1 MKQSTST
8 QTKNTRNVEHIII
21 GTAGH
26 IDHGKTSLVKALTGI
41 DTDRLPE
48 EKQRGMTIDLGYAY
62 LDLDSGQRVSIVD
75 VPGHERFVKNMLAGA
90 TSINLVLFVIA
101 ADDGIM
107 PQTIEHLEIINLLG
121 IRHGIVALTKKD
133 LVTDEWL
140 AIVQE
145 DIKNVL
151 KGTSLEDAPIVPVS
165 TVTGEGI
172 ETCKTIIK
180 NLIAQIK
187 TVTVHPHL
195 DLPLS
200 PPPEGDRG
208 RTFSPSVR
216 GTGGGVQG
224 DNEYSPP
231 LVGGVRG
238 GGKLLLKTHDV
249 VRVFRLP
256 IDRSFT
262 ISGYGCVVT
271 GPIMG
276 GQISV
281 EDEIEIFPVKTI
293 VRVRGVEV
301 TGERVNTAF
310 AGQRAAVNL
319 AGVKSSEIKR
329 GYELSVPGYLQPT
342 NLVDASLRLIKTA
355 KTPLKNRARIR
366 FHMNTSEVMGR
377 VILLDREKLSPG
389 EDCLCQFLLE
399 NLVTVE
405 REDRFIIRSYSPSYT
420 IGGGRILGYNTTR
433 LKRFKEETV
442 KTLKI
447 LASGNLSDIVEQV
460 YLNNVVSRGE
470 RPFALT
476 IDDISR
482 QVNIHPS
489 VAEKIIA
496 DCVEKGVLM
505 KFSVEGKNVIFHK
518 THVLSLKERVLNEL
532 RKFHKDN
539 PLKMGTDETH
549 LKTFLGKNINPL
561 LITAALSSLRNEK
574 AVKVTDNKLSL
585 ANFKIEVSSQDKG
598 ITDKIE
604 GFFLKAGFTPPS
616 MEEVNTKFGASSK
629 AIIPMLIEQKRLVE
643 VEKGLC
649 FHTMVLDKLKENIR
663 EYIKKQGPISVAQFR
678 DLTKTSRKYAVP
690 LLEYFDAIHFTKR
703 TGDVRILQ

>member
-1 MKQSTST
+1 MEQST
-8 QTKNTRNVEHIII
+8 NTRQVEHIII

-62 LDLDSGQRVSIVD
+62 LDLDSGHRVSIVD

-101 ADDGIM
+101 ADDGVM

-121 IRHGIVALTKKD
+121 IRHGLVALTKKD

-145 DIKNVL
+145 DIKNIV
-151 KGTSLEDAPIVPVS
+151 KGTSLEDAPVVPVS

-180 NLIAQIK
+180 KLIAQIK
-187 TVTVHPHL
+187 TRE
-195 DLPLS
+195 DA
-200 PPPEGDRG
+200 
-208 RTFSPSVR
+208 
-216 GTGGGVQG
+216 
-224 DNEYSPP
+224 
-231 LVGGVRG
+231 
-238 GGKLLLKTHDV
+238 
-249 VRVFRLP
+249 RVFRLP

-262 ISGYGCVVT
+262 IAGYGCVVT

-281 EDEIEIFPVKTI
+281 EDEIEIFPVKKI
-293 VRVRGVEV
+293 VRVRGIEV
-301 TGERVNTAF
+301 TGERVDTAY
-310 AGQRAAVNL
+310 AGQRAAINL
-319 AGVKSSEIKR
+319 SGIKSAEIKR
-329 GYELSVPGYLQPT
+329 GYELSIPGYLQPT
-342 NLVDASLRLIKTA
+342 KIVDASLRLIKNA
-355 KTPLKNRARIR
+355 KNPLKNRARIR

-377 VILLDREKLSPG
+377 VILLDKEQLNPG
-389 EDCLCQFLLE
+389 EEALCQFLLE
-399 NLVTVE
+399 NIITTE

-420 IGGGRILGYNTTR
+420 IGGGKVLGYNTTR
-433 LKRFKEETV
+433 LKRFKEESLE
-442 KTLKI
+442 TLKI
-447 LASGNLSDIVEQV
+447 LANGNLSDIVEQV
-460 YLNNVVSRGE
+460 YLNNVVCRGE

-496 DCVEKGVLM
+496 DFVKKGVFM
-505 KFSVEGKNVIFHK
+505 QFSVEGKNVIFHK
-518 THVLSLKERVLNEL
+518 THVLSLKERVLNAL

-539 PLKMGTDETH
+539 PLKMGIDETH
-549 LKTFLGKNINPL
+549 LKTLPGKNINPL

-585 ANFKIEVSSQDKG
+585 ANFKIEVSTQDKG
-598 ITDKIE
+598 IADKIE
-604 GFFLKAGFTPPS
+604 GLFLKAGFTPPS
-616 MEEVNTKFGASSK
+616 MEEVYANFGASSK
-629 AIIPMLIEQKRLVE
+629 TVISLLTEQKRLVE
-643 VEKGLC
+643 VEKSLC
-649 FHTMVLDKLKENIR
+649 FHATVLEKLKENVK
-663 EYIKKQGPISVAQFR
+663 EYILKHGPISVAQFR

-703 TGDVRILQ
+703 TGDVRILL

>member
-1 MKQSTST
+1 M
-8 QTKNTRNVEHIII
+8 NTHHVEHIII

-121 IRHGIVALTKKD
+121 IRHGLVALTKKD

-145 DIKNVL
+145 DIKNIL

-187 TVTVHPHL
+187 T
-195 DLPLS
+195 
-200 PPPEGDRG
+200 
-208 RTFSPSVR
+208 
-216 GTGGGVQG
+216 
-224 DNEYSPP
+224 
-231 LVGGVRG
+231 
-238 GGKLLLKTHDV
+238 HDDA
-249 VRVFRLP
+249 RVFRLP

-262 ISGYGCVVT
+262 IAGYGCVVT

-310 AGQRAAVNL
+310 AGQRAAINL
-319 AGVKSSEIKR
+319 SGIKSTEIKR
-329 GYELSVPGYLQPT
+329 GYELSIPGYLQPT
-342 NLVDASLRLIKTA
+342 KIVDASLRLIKSSK
-355 KTPLKNRARIR
+355 KTLKNRARIR
-366 FHMNTSEVMGR
+366 FHVNTSEVMGR
-377 VILLDREKLSPG
+377 VILLEREQLNPG
-389 EDCLCQFLLE
+389 EEALCQFLLE
-399 NLVTVE
+399 NLITTE

-433 LKRFKEETV
+433 LKRFKGESL

-460 YLNNVVSRGE
+460 YLNNVAGKGGRS
-470 RPFALT
+470 FALT
-476 IDDISR
+476 IDDVSR
-482 QVNIHPS
+482 SVNIHPS
-489 VAEKIIA
+489 IAEKIIA
-496 DCVEKGVLM
+496 DCVEKGVFM

-539 PLKMGTDETH
+539 PLKMGIDETH
-549 LKTFLGKNINPL
+549 LKTLLGKNINPL
-561 LITAALSSLRNEK
+561 LITAALTSLRNEK

-585 ANFKIEVSSQDKG
+585 ANFKIEVSTQDKG
-598 ITDKIE
+598 IADKIE
-604 GFFLKAGFTPPS
+604 GLFLKAGLTPPS
-616 MEEVNTKFGASSK
+616 MEEVCTNFGASSK
-629 AIIPMLIEQKRLVE
+629 AVIPLLIEQKKIIG

-649 FHTMVLDKLKENIR
+649 FHTMVLDKLKENLR

-678 DLTKTSRKYAVP
+678 DLTKTSRKYAIP

-703 TGDVRILQ
+703 TGDVRILL

>member
-8 QTKNTRNVEHIII
+8 QTKNTQNVEHIII

-121 IRHGIVALTKKD
+121 IRHGLVALTKKD
-133 LVTDEWL
+133 LVTDEWF

-145 DIKNVL
+145 DIKNIL
-151 KGTSLEDAPIVPVS
+151 KGTSLEDAPIIPVS

-187 TVTVHPHL
+187 TVTVHPHRNL
-195 DLPLS
+195 
-200 PPPEGDRG
+200 PPPP
-208 RTFSPSVR
+208 FSLSMR
-216 GTGGGVQG
+216 GTGGGIQG

-238 GGKLLLKTHDV
+238 GGKLLLKTHDD

-281 EDEIEIFPVKTI
+281 EDEVEIFPVKKI
-293 VRVRGVEV
+293 VRIRGIEV

-310 AGQRAAVNL
+310 AGQRAAINL
-319 AGVKSSEIKR
+319 SGIKATEIKR
-329 GYELSVPGYLQPT
+329 GYELSIPGYLQPT
-342 NLVDASLRLIKTA
+342 KIVDASLRLIKNA

-377 VILLDREKLSPG
+377 VILLDRDQLNPG
-389 EDCLCQFLLE
+389 EEALCQFLLE
-399 NLVTVE
+399 NFITTE
-405 REDRFIIRSYSPSYT
+405 REDRFIIRSYSPAYT
-420 IGGGRILGYNTTR
+420 FGGGKVLGYNTTR
-433 LKRFKEETV
+433 LKRFKEESL
-442 KTLKI
+442 KTLNI

-460 YLNNVVSRGE
+460 YLNNVVRSGE

-482 QVNIHPS
+482 LVNIHPS

-496 DCVEKGVLM
+496 DFVRKSVFM

-518 THVLSLKERVLNEL
+518 THVLSLKERILNEL

-549 LKTFLGKNINPL
+549 LKTLLGKNINPL
-561 LITAALSSLRNEK
+561 LITTALSSLRNEK

-585 ANFKIEVSSQDKG
+585 ANFKIEVSTQDKG
-598 ITDKIE
+598 MADKIE
-604 GFFLKAGFTPPS
+604 GLFLKAGFAPPS
-616 MEEVNTKFGASSK
+616 VEEVCVKFGASSK
-629 AIIPMLIEQKRLVE
+629 TVISLLTEQKKLIE

-649 FHTMVLDKLKENIR
+649 FHATALEKLKENVK
-663 EYIKKQGPISVAQFR
+663 EYILKHGPISVAQFR
-678 DLTKTSRKYAVP
+678 DLTKTTRKYAVP
-690 LLEYFDAIHFTKR
+690 LLEYFDSTHFTKR
-703 TGDVRILQ
+703 TGDVRILL

>member
-1 MKQSTST
+1 M
-8 QTKNTRNVEHIII
+8 NTHHVEHIII

-121 IRHGIVALTKKD
+121 IRHGLVALTKKD

-145 DIKNVL
+145 DIKNIL

-187 TVTVHPHL
+187 T
-195 DLPLS
+195 
-200 PPPEGDRG
+200 
-208 RTFSPSVR
+208 
-216 GTGGGVQG
+216 
-224 DNEYSPP
+224 
-231 LVGGVRG
+231 
-238 GGKLLLKTHDV
+238 HDDA
-249 VRVFRLP
+249 RVFRLP

-262 ISGYGCVVT
+262 IAGYGCVVT

-310 AGQRAAVNL
+310 AGQRAAINL
-319 AGVKSSEIKR
+319 SGIKSTEIKR
-329 GYELSVPGYLQPT
+329 GYELSIPGYLQPT
-342 NLVDASLRLIKTA
+342 KIVDASLRLIKSSK
-355 KTPLKNRARIR
+355 KTLKNRARIR
-366 FHMNTSEVMGR
+366 FHVNTSEVMGR
-377 VILLDREKLSPG
+377 VILLDREQLNPG
-389 EDCLCQFLLE
+389 EESLCQFLLE
-399 NLVTVE
+399 NLITTE

-420 IGGGRILGYNTTR
+420 IGGGKVLGYNTTR
-433 LKRFKEETV
+433 LKRFKGESL

-460 YLNNVVSRGE
+460 YLNNVAGKGGRS
-470 RPFALT
+470 FALT
-476 IDDISR
+476 IDDVSR
-482 QVNIHPS
+482 SVNIHPS
-489 VAEKIIA
+489 IAEKIIA
-496 DCVEKGVLM
+496 DCVEKGVFM

-539 PLKMGTDETH
+539 PLKMGIDETH
-549 LKTFLGKNINPL
+549 LKTLLGKNINPL
-561 LITAALSSLRNEK
+561 LITAALTSLRNEK

-585 ANFKIEVSSQDKG
+585 ANFKIEVSTQDKG
-598 ITDKIE
+598 IADKIE
-604 GFFLKAGFTPPS
+604 GLFLKAGFTPPS
-616 MEEVNTKFGASSK
+616 MEEVCAKFGASSK
-629 AIIPMLIEQKRLVE
+629 TIISLLTEQKRLVE
-643 VEKGLC
+643 VEKSLC
-649 FHTMVLDKLKENIR
+649 FHATVLEKLKENVK
-663 EYIKKQGPISVAQFR
+663 EYILKHGPISVAQFR

-690 LLEYFDAIHFTKR
+690 LLEYFDAIHFPKR
-703 TGDVRILQ
+703 TGDVRILL

>member
-1 MKQSTST
+1 M
-8 QTKNTRNVEHIII
+8 NTHHVEHIII

-121 IRHGIVALTKKD
+121 IRHGLVALTKKD

-145 DIKNVL
+145 DIKNIL

-187 TVTVHPHL
+187 T
-195 DLPLS
+195 
-200 PPPEGDRG
+200 
-208 RTFSPSVR
+208 
-216 GTGGGVQG
+216 
-224 DNEYSPP
+224 
-231 LVGGVRG
+231 
-238 GGKLLLKTHDV
+238 HDDA
-249 VRVFRLP
+249 RVFRLP

-262 ISGYGCVVT
+262 IAGYGCVVT

-310 AGQRAAVNL
+310 AGQRAAINL
-319 AGVKSSEIKR
+319 SGIKSTEIKR
-329 GYELSVPGYLQPT
+329 GYELSIPGYLQPT
-342 NLVDASLRLIKTA
+342 KIVDASLRLIKSSK
-355 KTPLKNRARIR
+355 KTLKNRARIR
-366 FHMNTSEVMGR
+366 FHVNTSEVMGR
-377 VILLDREKLSPG
+377 VILLEREQLNPG
-389 EDCLCQFLLE
+389 EEALCQFLLE
-399 NLVTVE
+399 NLITTE

-420 IGGGRILGYNTTR
+420 IGGGKVLGYNTTR
-433 LKRFKEETV
+433 LKRFKGESL

-460 YLNNVVSRGE
+460 YLNNVAGKGGRS
-470 RPFALT
+470 FALT
-476 IDDISR
+476 IDDVSR
-482 QVNIHPS
+482 SVNIHPS
-489 VAEKIIA
+489 IAEKIIA
-496 DCVEKGVLM
+496 DCVEKGVFM

-539 PLKMGTDETH
+539 PLKMGIDETH
-549 LKTFLGKNINPL
+549 LKTLLGKNINPL
-561 LITAALSSLRNEK
+561 LITAALTSLRNEK

-585 ANFKIEVSSQDKG
+585 ANFKIEVSTQDKG
-598 ITDKIE
+598 IADKIE
-604 GFFLKAGFTPPS
+604 GLFLKAGLTPPS
-616 MEEVNTKFGASSK
+616 MEEVCTNFGASSK
-629 AIIPMLIEQKRLVE
+629 AVIPLKIEQKKIIG

-649 FHTMVLDKLKENIR
+649 FHTMVLDKLKENLR

-678 DLTKTSRKYAVP
+678 DLTKTSRKYAIP

-703 TGDVRILQ
+703 TGDVRILL

>member
-1 MKQSTST
+1 M
-8 QTKNTRNVEHIII
+8 NTHHVEHIII

-121 IRHGIVALTKKD
+121 IRHGLVALTKKD

-145 DIKNVL
+145 DIKNIL

-187 TVTVHPHL
+187 T
-195 DLPLS
+195 
-200 PPPEGDRG
+200 
-208 RTFSPSVR
+208 
-216 GTGGGVQG
+216 
-224 DNEYSPP
+224 
-231 LVGGVRG
+231 
-238 GGKLLLKTHDV
+238 HDDA
-249 VRVFRLP
+249 RVFRLP

-262 ISGYGCVVT
+262 IAGYGCVVT

-310 AGQRAAVNL
+310 AGQRAAINL
-319 AGVKSSEIKR
+319 SGIKSTEIKR
-329 GYELSVPGYLQPT
+329 GYELSIPGYLQPT
-342 NLVDASLRLIKTA
+342 KIVDASLRLIKSSK
-355 KTPLKNRARIR
+355 KTLKNRARIR
-366 FHMNTSEVMGR
+366 FHVNTSEVMGR
-377 VILLDREKLSPG
+377 VILLEREQLNPG
-389 EDCLCQFLLE
+389 EEALCQFLLE
-399 NLVTVE
+399 NLITTE

-420 IGGGRILGYNTTR
+420 IGGGKVLGYNTTR
-433 LKRFKEETV
+433 LKRFKGESL

-460 YLNNVVSRGE
+460 YLNNVAGKGGRS
-470 RPFALT
+470 FALT
-476 IDDISR
+476 IDDVSR
-482 QVNIHPS
+482 SVNIHPS
-489 VAEKIIA
+489 IAEKIIA

-539 PLKMGTDETH
+539 PLKMGIDETH
-549 LKTFLGKNINPL
+549 LKTLLGKNINPL
-561 LITAALSSLRNEK
+561 LITAALTSLRNEK

-585 ANFKIEVSSQDKG
+585 ANFKIEVSTQDKG
-598 ITDKIE
+598 IADKIE
-604 GFFLKAGFTPPS
+604 GLFLKAGLTPPS
-616 MEEVNTKFGASSK
+616 MEEVCTNFGASSK
-629 AIIPMLIEQKRLVE
+629 AVIPLLIEQKKIVG

-649 FHTMVLDKLKENIR
+649 FHTMVLDKLKENLR

-678 DLTKTSRKYAVP
+678 DLTKTSRKYAIP

-703 TGDVRILQ
+703 TGDVRILL

>member
-1 MKQSTST
+1 MKQSASS
-8 QTKNTRNVEHIII
+8 QIINTHNVEHIII

-101 ADDGIM
+101 ADDGVM

-121 IRHGIVALTKKD
+121 IRHGLVALTKKD

-145 DIKNVL
+145 DIKNIL

-187 TVTVHPHL
+187 TR
-195 DLPLS
+195 D
-200 PPPEGDRG
+200 DA
-208 RTFSPSVR
+208 
-216 GTGGGVQG
+216 
-224 DNEYSPP
+224 
-231 LVGGVRG
+231 
-238 GGKLLLKTHDV
+238 
-249 VRVFRLP
+249 RVFRLP

-281 EDEIEIFPVKTI
+281 EDEVEIFPVKQI
-293 VRVRGVEV
+293 VRIRGIEV

-310 AGQRAAVNL
+310 AGQRAAINL
-319 AGVKSSEIKR
+319 SGIKSTEIKR
-329 GYELSVPGYLQPT
+329 GYELSIPGYLQPT
-342 NLVDASLRLIKTA
+342 KIVDASLRLIKSS
-355 KTPLKNRARIR
+355 KKPLKNRARIR

-377 VILLDREKLSPG
+377 VILLDREQLNPG
-389 EDCLCQFLLE
+389 EEALCQFLLE
-399 NLVTVE
+399 NLITIE
-405 REDRFIIRSYSPSYT
+405 REDRFIIRSYSPAYT

-433 LKRFKEETV
+433 LKRFKEESL

-447 LASGNLSDIVEQV
+447 LDSGSLFNIVEQV
-460 YLNNVVSRGE
+460 YLNNVAGKGGRS
-470 RPFALT
+470 FALT
-476 IDDISR
+476 IDDVSR
-482 QVNIHPS
+482 RVNIHPS
-489 VAEKIIA
+489 IAEKIIA
-496 DCVEKGVLM
+496 DFVKKGVFM

-539 PLKMGTDETH
+539 PLKVGIDETH
-549 LKTFLGKNINPL
+549 LKTLLGKNINPL

-574 AVKVTDNKLSL
+574 SVKITDNKYSL
-585 ANFKIEVSSQDKG
+585 MNFKIQVSTQERGVADR
-598 ITDKIE
+598 IE
-604 GFFLKAGFTPPS
+604 DVFLKSGFTPPS
-616 MEEVNTKFGASSK
+616 MEEVCAKFGASSK
-629 AIIPMLIEQKRLVE
+629 TIISLLTEQKRLVE
-643 VEKGLC
+643 VEKSLC
-649 FHTMVLDKLKENIR
+649 FHATALEKLKENVK
-663 EYIKKQGPISVAQFR
+663 EYILKQGPISVAQFR

-703 TGDVRILQ
+703 TGDVRILL

>member
-1 MKQSTST
+1 M
-8 QTKNTRNVEHIII
+8 NTHHVEHIII

-121 IRHGIVALTKKD
+121 IRYGLVALTKKD

-145 DIKNVL
+145 DIKNIL

-165 TVTGEGI
+165 TVTSEGI
-172 ETCKTIIK
+172 ETCKAIIK

-187 TVTVHPHL
+187 TR
-195 DLPLS
+195 D
-200 PPPEGDRG
+200 DA
-208 RTFSPSVR
+208 
-216 GTGGGVQG
+216 
-224 DNEYSPP
+224 
-231 LVGGVRG
+231 
-238 GGKLLLKTHDV
+238 
-249 VRVFRLP
+249 RVFRLP

-281 EDEIEIFPVKTI
+281 DDEIEIFPVKTI

-301 TGERVNTAF
+301 TGEPVNTAF
-310 AGQRAAVNL
+310 AGQRAAINL
-319 AGVKSSEIKR
+319 SGTKSTEIKR
-329 GYELSVPGYLQPT
+329 GYELSIPGYLQPT
-342 NLVDASLRLIKTA
+342 KIVDASLRLIKGT
-355 KTPLKNRARIR
+355 KKPLKNRVRIR

-377 VILLDREKLSPG
+377 VILLDREQLNPG
-389 EDCLCQFLLE
+389 EEALCQFLLE
-399 NLVTVE
+399 NLITTE
-405 REDRFIIRSYSPSYT
+405 REDRFIIRSYSPAYT

-433 LKRFKEETV
+433 LKRFKEESL

-447 LASGNLSDIVEQV
+447 LDSGNLSDIVEQV
-460 YLNNVVSRGE
+460 YLHNVAGKGGRQ
-470 RPFALT
+470 FALT
-476 IDDISR
+476 IDDVSR
-482 QVNIHPS
+482 SVNIHPS
-489 VAEKIIA
+489 IAEKIIA
-496 DCVEKGVLM
+496 DFVKKGVFM

-539 PLKMGTDETH
+539 PLKMGIDETH
-549 LKTFLGKNINPL
+549 LKTLLGKNVNPL
-561 LITAALSSLRNEK
+561 LITVARTSLRNEK
-574 AVKVTDNKLSL
+574 AVKVTENKLSL
-585 ANFKIEVSSQDKG
+585 ANFKIEVSTQDKG
-598 ITDKIE
+598 IADKIE
-604 GFFLKAGFTPPS
+604 GLFLKAGVTPPS
-616 MEEVNTKFGASSK
+616 TEEVCIRFGAPGK
-629 AIIPMLIEQKRLVE
+629 AVIPLLIEQKKIIG

-649 FHTMVLDKLKENIR
+649 FHTMVLDKLKENLR

-678 DLTKTSRKYAVP
+678 DLTKTSRKYAIP

-703 TGDVRILQ
+703 TGDVRILL

>member
-1 MKQSTST
+1 MKQSTTT
-8 QTKNTRNVEHIII
+8 QTKNTHNIEHIII

-62 LDLDSGQRVSIVD
+62 LDLDSGHRVSIVD

-90 TSINLVLFVIA
+90 TSTNLVLFVIA

-121 IRHGIVALTKKD
+121 IRHGLVALTKKD

-140 AIVQE
+140 TIVQE
-145 DIKNVL
+145 DIKNIL
-151 KGTSLEDAPIVPVS
+151 KGTSLEDAPIIPVS

-187 TVTVHPHL
+187 TR
-195 DLPLS
+195 D
-200 PPPEGDRG
+200 DA
-208 RTFSPSVR
+208 
-216 GTGGGVQG
+216 
-224 DNEYSPP
+224 
-231 LVGGVRG
+231 
-238 GGKLLLKTHDV
+238 
-249 VRVFRLP
+249 RVFRLP

-310 AGQRAAVNL
+310 AGQRAAINL
-319 AGVKSSEIKR
+319 SGIKSTEIKR
-329 GYELSVPGYLQPT
+329 GYELSIPGYLQPT
-342 NLVDASLRLIKTA
+342 KIVDASLRLIKSS
-355 KTPLKNRARIR
+355 KKPLKNRARIR
-366 FHMNTSEVMGR
+366 FHVNTSEVMGR
-377 VILLDREKLSPG
+377 VILLDREQLNPG
-389 EDCLCQFLLE
+389 EEALCQFLLE
-399 NLVTVE
+399 NLITTE
-405 REDRFIIRSYSPSYT
+405 REDRFIIRSYSPAYT

-433 LKRFKEETV
+433 LKRFKEESL

-447 LASGNLSDIVEQV
+447 LASGNPPDIVEQV
-460 YLNNVVSRGE
+460 YLNSIVRRGE

-476 IDDISR
+476 IDDVSR
-482 QVNIHPS
+482 NINIHPS
-489 VAEKIIA
+489 VAEKIVA
-496 DCVEKGVLM
+496 DFVRKSVLM

-539 PLKMGTDETH
+539 PLKMGIDETH
-549 LKTFLGKNINPL
+549 LKTLLGKNINPL
-561 LITAALSSLRNEK
+561 LITAALTSLRNEK

-585 ANFKIEVSSQDKG
+585 ANFKIEVSLQDKG
-598 ITDKIE
+598 IADKIE
-604 GFFLKAGFTPPS
+604 GLFLKAGVTPPS
-616 MEEVNTKFGASSK
+616 MEDVCAKFGAPGK
-629 AIIPMLIEQKRLVE
+629 AVIPLLIEQKRIVE
-643 VEKGLC
+643 VEKSLC
-649 FHTMVLDKLKENIR
+649 FHATALKKLKENVK
-663 EYIKKQGPISVAQFR
+663 EYILKQGPISVAQFR
-678 DLTKTSRKYAVP
+678 DLTKTTRKFAVP

-703 TGDVRILQ
+703 TGDVRILL

>member
-1 MKQSTST
+1 MKQSSSPRIM
-8 QTKNTRNVEHIII
+8 NTHNVEHIII

-62 LDLDSGQRVSIVD
+62 LDLDSGHRVSIVD

-101 ADDGIM
+101 ADDGVM
-107 PQTIEHLEIINLLG
+107 PQTTEHLEIINLLG
-121 IRHGIVALTKKD
+121 IRHGLIALTKKD

-140 AIVQE
+140 AVVQE
-145 DIKNVL
+145 DIKNIL

-180 NLIAQIK
+180 NLLAQIK
-187 TVTVHPHL
+187 T
-195 DLPLS
+195 
-200 PPPEGDRG
+200 
-208 RTFSPSVR
+208 
-216 GTGGGVQG
+216 
-224 DNEYSPP
+224 
-231 LVGGVRG
+231 
-238 GGKLLLKTHDV
+238 HDDA
-249 VRVFRLP
+249 RVFRLP

-262 ISGYGCVVT
+262 IAGYGCVVT

-310 AGQRAAVNL
+310 AGQRAAINL
-319 AGVKSSEIKR
+319 SGIKSTEIKR
-329 GYELSVPGYLQPT
+329 GYELSIPGYLQLT
-342 NLVDASLRLIKTA
+342 KIVDASLRLIKSA
-355 KTPLKNRARIR
+355 KKPLKNRARIR
-366 FHMNTSEVMGR
+366 FHVNTSEVMGR
-377 VILLDREKLSPG
+377 IILLDIDILNPG
-389 EDCLCQFLLE
+389 EEALCQFLLE
-399 NLVTVE
+399 NFITTE
-405 REDRFIIRSYSPSYT
+405 REDRFIIRSYSPAYT
-420 IGGGRILGYNTTR
+420 IGGGKVLGYNTTR
-433 LKRFKEETV
+433 LKRFKEESL

-460 YLNNVVSRGE
+460 YLNNVVRKGE

-476 IDDISR
+476 IDDVSR
-482 QVNIHPS
+482 RVNIHPS
-489 VAEKIIA
+489 IA
-496 DCVEKGVLM
+496 KGVIEELITKGILL
-505 KFSVEGKNVIFHK
+505 KFTIDGKNVIVHRD
-518 THVLSLKERVLNEL
+518 VISSLKERILDTL
-532 RKFHKDN
+532 KAFHKGN
-539 PLKMGTDETH
+539 PLKIGTDETH
-549 LKTFLGKNINPL
+549 LKTLLGKNINPL
-561 LITAALSSLRNEK
+561 LVTAVLTSLRNEK

-585 ANFKIEVSSQDKG
+585 ANFKIEVSTQDKG
-598 ITDKIE
+598 IADKIE
-604 GFFLKAGFTPPS
+604 GLFLKAGFTPPS
-616 MEEVNTKFGASSK
+616 MEEVYTNFGASSK
-629 AIIPMLIEQKRLVE
+629 AVIPLLIEQKKIIG

-649 FHTMVLDKLKENIR
+649 FHTMVLDKLKENLR
-663 EYIKKQGPISVAQFR
+663 ECIKKQGPISVAQFR

-690 LLEYFDAIHFTKR
+690 LLEYFDA
-703 TGDVRILQ
+703 

>member
-1 MKQSTST
+1 M
-8 QTKNTRNVEHIII
+8 NTHHVEHIII

-121 IRHGIVALTKKD
+121 IRHGLVALTKKD

-145 DIKNVL
+145 DIKNIL

-187 TVTVHPHL
+187 T
-195 DLPLS
+195 
-200 PPPEGDRG
+200 
-208 RTFSPSVR
+208 
-216 GTGGGVQG
+216 
-224 DNEYSPP
+224 
-231 LVGGVRG
+231 
-238 GGKLLLKTHDV
+238 HDDA
-249 VRVFRLP
+249 RVFRLP

-262 ISGYGCVVT
+262 IAGYGCVVT

-310 AGQRAAVNL
+310 AGQRAAINL
-319 AGVKSSEIKR
+319 SGIKSTEIKR
-329 GYELSVPGYLQPT
+329 GYELSIPGYLQPT
-342 NLVDASLRLIKTA
+342 KIVDASLRLIKSSK
-355 KTPLKNRARIR
+355 KTLKNRARIR
-366 FHMNTSEVMGR
+366 FHVNTSEVMGR
-377 VILLDREKLSPG
+377 VILLEREQLNPG
-389 EDCLCQFLLE
+389 EEALCQFLLE
-399 NLVTVE
+399 NLITTE

-420 IGGGRILGYNTTR
+420 IGGGRVLGYNTTR
-433 LKRFKEETV
+433 LKRFKEESL

-460 YLNNVVSRGE
+460 YLNNVAGKGGRS
-470 RPFALT
+470 FALT
-476 IDDISR
+476 IDDVSR
-482 QVNIHPS
+482 SVNIHPS
-489 VAEKIIA
+489 IAEKIIA
-496 DCVEKGVLM
+496 DCVEKGVFM

-539 PLKMGTDETH
+539 PLKMGIDETH
-549 LKTFLGKNINPL
+549 LKTLLGKNINPL
-561 LITAALSSLRNEK
+561 LITAALTSLRNEK

-585 ANFKIEVSSQDKG
+585 ANFKIEVSTQDKG
-598 ITDKIE
+598 IADKIE
-604 GFFLKAGFTPPS
+604 GLFLKAGLTPPS
-616 MEEVNTKFGASSK
+616 MEEVCTNFGASSK
-629 AIIPMLIEQKRLVE
+629 AVIPLLIEQKKIIG

-649 FHTMVLDKLKENIR
+649 FHTMVLDKLKENLR

-703 TGDVRILQ
+703 TGDVRILL

>member
-1 MKQSTST
+1 MEQST
-8 QTKNTRNVEHIII
+8 NTRQVEHIII

-62 LDLDSGQRVSIVD
+62 LDLDLGQRVSIVD

-121 IRHGIVALTKKD
+121 IRHGLVALTKKD

-145 DIKNVL
+145 DIKNIL

-187 TVTVHPHL
+187 T
-195 DLPLS
+195 
-200 PPPEGDRG
+200 
-208 RTFSPSVR
+208 
-216 GTGGGVQG
+216 
-224 DNEYSPP
+224 
-231 LVGGVRG
+231 
-238 GGKLLLKTHDV
+238 HDD

-262 ISGYGCVVT
+262 IAGYGCVVT

-281 EDEIEIFPVKTI
+281 EDEVEIFPIKEI
-293 VRVRGVEV
+293 VRIRGIEV
-301 TGERVNTAF
+301 TGERVDTAF

-319 AGVKSSEIKR
+319 AGAKSSEIKR
-329 GYELSVPGYLQPT
+329 GYELSIPGYLQPT
-342 NLVDASLRLIKTA
+342 KIVDASLRLIKNA

-377 VILLDREKLSPG
+377 VILLDREQLNPG
-389 EDCLCQFLLE
+389 EEALCQFLLE
-399 NLVTVE
+399 NLITTE
-405 REDRFIIRSYSPSYT
+405 REDRFIIRSYSPAHT
-420 IGGGRILGYNTTR
+420 IGGGRALRYNTMR
-433 LKRFKEETV
+433 LKRFKEETL

-447 LASGNLSDIVEQV
+447 LAGGNLSEIVEQV
-460 YLNNVVSRGE
+460 YLNNVVRRGE
-470 RPFALT
+470 RPFTLT
-476 IDDISR
+476 IDDVSR

-496 DCVEKGVLM
+496 DFVRKGVFM

-518 THVLSLKERVLNEL
+518 THVLSLKERILNEL

-549 LKTFLGKNINPL
+549 LKTLLGKNINPL
-561 LITAALSSLRNEK
+561 LITTALSSLRNEK

-585 ANFKIEVSSQDKG
+585 ANFKIEVSTQDKG
-598 ITDKIE
+598 MAEKIE
-604 GFFLKAGFTPPS
+604 GLFLKAGFAPPS
-616 MEEVNTKFGASSK
+616 MEEVCVKFGASSK
-629 AIIPMLIEQKRLVE
+629 TVISLLTEQKKLIE

-649 FHTMVLDKLKENIR
+649 FHATALEKLKENVK
-663 EYIKKQGPISVAQFR
+663 EYILKHGPISVAQFR
-678 DLTKTSRKYAVP
+678 DLTKTTRKYAVP
-690 LLEYFDAIHFTKR
+690 LLEYFDSTHFTKR
-703 TGDVRILQ
+703 TGDVRILL

>member
-1 MKQSTST
+1 M
-8 QTKNTRNVEHIII
+8 NTHHVEHIII

-62 LDLDSGQRVSIVD
+62 LDLDSGRRVSIVD

-121 IRHGIVALTKKD
+121 IRHGLVALTKKD

-145 DIKNVL
+145 DIKNIL
-151 KGTSLEDAPIVPVS
+151 KGTSLEDAPIIPVS

-187 TVTVHPHL
+187 THV
-195 DLPLS
+195 DA
-200 PPPEGDRG
+200 
-208 RTFSPSVR
+208 
-216 GTGGGVQG
+216 
-224 DNEYSPP
+224 
-231 LVGGVRG
+231 
-238 GGKLLLKTHDV
+238 
-249 VRVFRLP
+249 RVFRLP

-281 EDEIEIFPVKTI
+281 EDEIEIFPIKQI
-293 VRVRGVEV
+293 VRVRGIEV
-301 TGERVNTAF
+301 TGERVDTAY
-310 AGQRAAVNL
+310 AGQRAAINL
-319 AGVKSSEIKR
+319 SGIKSAEIKR
-329 GYELSVPGYLQPT
+329 GYELSIPGYLQPT
-342 NLVDASLRLIKTA
+342 KIVDASLRLIKSA
-355 KTPLKNRARIR
+355 KKPLKNRARIR

-377 VILLDREKLSPG
+377 VILLEREQLNPG
-389 EDCLCQFLLE
+389 EEALCQFLLE
-399 NLVTVE
+399 NLITTE
-405 REDRFIIRSYSPSYT
+405 REDRFIIRSYSPAYT

-433 LKRFKEETV
+433 LKRFKEESL

-447 LASGNLSDIVEQV
+447 LDRGSLSNIVEQI
-460 YLNNVVSRGE
+460 YLNNVAGKEGRS
-470 RPFALT
+470 FALT
-476 IDDISR
+476 IDDVSR
-482 QVNIHPS
+482 RVNIHPS
-489 VAEKIIA
+489 IAEKIIA
-496 DCVEKGVLM
+496 DFVEKGVFM

-539 PLKMGTDETH
+539 PLKIGIDETH
-549 LKTFLGKNINPL
+549 LKTLLGKNINPL
-561 LITAALSSLRNEK
+561 LITAALTSLRNEK
-574 AVKVTDNKLSL
+574 AVKVTDNKVSL
-585 ANFKIEVSSQDKG
+585 ANFKIEVSTQDKG
-598 ITDKIE
+598 MADKIE
-604 GFFLKAGFTPPS
+604 GLFLKAGVTPPS
-616 MEEVNTKFGASSK
+616 MEEVCAKFGAPGK
-629 AIIPMLIEQKRLVE
+629 AVIPLLIEQKKIVG

-649 FHTMVLDKLKENIR
+649 FHTMVLDKLKENLR

-703 TGDVRILQ
+703 TGDVRILL

>member
-8 QTKNTRNVEHIII
+8 QTKNTHNVEHIII

-62 LDLDSGQRVSIVD
+62 LDLDSGHRVSIVD

-145 DIKNVL
+145 DIKNIL
-151 KGTSLEDAPIVPVS
+151 KGTSLDDALIVPVS

-187 TVTVHPHL
+187 T
-195 DLPLS
+195 
-200 PPPEGDRG
+200 
-208 RTFSPSVR
+208 
-216 GTGGGVQG
+216 
-224 DNEYSPP
+224 
-231 LVGGVRG
+231 
-238 GGKLLLKTHDV
+238 HDDA
-249 VRVFRLP
+249 RIFRLP

-281 EDEIEIFPVKTI
+281 EDEIEIFPVKKI
-293 VRVRGVEV
+293 VRVRGIEV
-301 TGERVNTAF
+301 TGERVNTAY
-310 AGQRAAVNL
+310 AGQRAAINL
-319 AGVKSSEIKR
+319 SGIKSTEIKR
-329 GYELSVPGYLQPT
+329 GYELSIPGYLQPT
-342 NLVDASLRLIKTA
+342 NIVDASLRLIKSA
-355 KTPLKNRARIR
+355 KKPLKNRARIR

-377 VILLDREKLSPG
+377 VILLDREQLNPG
-389 EDCLCQFLLE
+389 EEALCQFLLE
-399 NLVTVE
+399 NLITTE

-420 IGGGRILGYNTTR
+420 IGGGKVLGYNTTR
-433 LKRFKEETV
+433 LKRFKEETL

-447 LASGNLSDIVEQV
+447 LSSGNLYDIVEQI
-460 YLNNVVSRGE
+460 YLNNVVRRGE

-482 QVNIHPS
+482 RVNIYPS
-489 VAEKIIA
+489 IAEGVIEGLVK
-496 DCVEKGVLM
+496 KGTLLRFNVD
-505 KFSVEGKNVIFHK
+505 GKSVIFHRDIIS
-518 THVLSLKERVLNEL
+518 SLKNQVLNVL
-532 RKFHKDN
+532 RVFHKEN
-539 PLKMGTDETH
+539 PLKIGIEENY
-549 LKTFLGKNINPL
+549 LKTILGKNADLL
-561 LITAALSSLRNEK
+561 LIAASLNTLMKEK
-574 AVKVTDNKLSL
+574 AIKVTDNKLSL
-585 ANFKIEVSSQDKG
+585 IDFRIEVSTKDKG
-598 ITDKIE
+598 IADKVE
-604 GFFLKAGFTPPS
+604 EFFMKAGYAPPS
-616 MEEVNTKFGASSK
+616 TEEIFQKYGVVCKS
-629 AIIPMLIEQKRLVE
+629 AIPLLLEQKKLIRLE
-643 VEKGLC
+643 NDLY
-649 FHTMVLDKLKENIR
+649 FHTTAISKLKEMTKD
-663 EYIKKQGPISVAQFR
+663 YIGKYGSITVAQFR
-678 DLTKTSRKYAVP
+678 DITKTSRKYAVP

-703 TGDVRILQ
+703 TGDVRILL